1 MRPLRPTRRRIAASL
16 AVAAAVTLLAAA
28 AGNAARSADTT
39 LVVDSAFVL
48 NSLDPAIDT
57 NTQAM
62 MTYKATYDTLLTYKG
77 SSSKVLVPDL
87 ASSYTASKNGK
98 RYIFHLRR
106 NAKFSDGTPVT
117 ARDVVFS
124 FNRYKYLSLKYS
136 PFFQKL
142 TTVAQGKYT
151 VVVTSSVPDASVPA
165 LVAVPGTSIVNSKIV
180 AGQGG
185 VATQDAPQNDKATPY
200 LNQHSAGS
208 GPYVLSSAE
217 LTSQVVLTAN
227 PNYWGKKPK
236 YSRIVIKNVQGS
248 QQRLDVSSGSAEIAT
263 DLSGPLLDGLPSS
276 VAVRGSTPNAIWL
289 AELNVDRASSPVT
302 ANPKIREAVRYG
314 IDTVGLRKIAGYP
327 AIPAPGLVPLNMPGA
342 LTANKVIKRNVA
354 RAKAAVAASDISNPT
369 IKLTY
374 PGGLIFNGKS
384 FDALAQKI
392 KSDLA
397 DVGITVTL
405 DPTPYSAYSKRLYV
419 GDFQMDFR
427 PQVPKVLDPSGFMA
441 FAPGGQMAIYSHYT
455 PDHATKKVISL
466 ASKLQVASGA
476 KRTALMAQFQNAL
489 DASNPPY
496 VYLFDSANV
505 VVFSKA
511 VKGVQV
517 SPAQYIIDLASLSPA

>member
-1 MRPLRPTRRRIAASL
+1 MTRLRTTRRTGASL
-16 AVAAAVTLLAAA
+16 AVLAAVTLLAAG
-28 AGNAARSADTT
+28 AGNAARTADTT

-62 MTYKATYDTLLTYKG
+62 MTYKAMYDTLLTYRG
-77 SSSKVLVPDL
+77 SSSKTLVPDL
-87 ASSYTASKNGK
+87 ATSYSTSKDGK
-98 RYIFHLRR
+98 RYVFHLRR
-106 NAKFSDGTPVT
+106 NATFSDGTPVT
-117 ARDVVFS
+117 AADVVFS

-136 PFFQKL
+136 PFFEKL
-142 TTVAQGKYT
+142 TTTAQGKYT
-151 VVVTSSVPDASVPA
+151 VVVASSVPDASVPA
-165 LVAVPGTSIVNSKIV
+165 LVAAPGTSVVNSKVV
-180 AGQGG
+180 ADQGG
-185 VATQDAPQNDKATPY
+185 LATLDAAQNDKATSY

-208 GPYVLSSAE
+208 GPYVLSSAA
-217 LTSQVVLTAN
+217 LTSQLVLTAN
-227 PNYWGKKPK
+227 PNYWGKQPK
-236 YSRIVIKNVQGS
+236 YTRIVIKNVQGS
-248 QQRLDVSSGSAEIAT
+248 QQRLDVTSGSAQIAT
-263 DLSGPLLDGLPSS
+263 DLSGSLLDGLPTS
-276 VAVRGSTPNAIWL
+276 VAVRGSTPNAIWV
-289 AELNVDRASSPVT
+289 AELNVDPASSPTT

-327 AIPAPGLVPLNMPGA
+327 AIPAPGLVPLNMEGA
-342 LTANKVIKRNVA
+342 LKAKQVIKRNVV
-354 RAKAAVAASDISNPT
+354 RAKAAVAASGIANPT

-441 FAPGGQMAIYSHYT
+441 FAPGGQMAVYSHYT
-455 PDHATKKVISL
+455 PDRAAKSVVSL
-466 ASKLQVASGA
+466 ANKLLVASGA
-476 KRTALMAQFQNAL
+476 KRTALMEQFQDAL
-489 DASNPPY
+489 AASNPPY

-505 VVFSKA
+505 VVYSRT
-511 VKGVQV
+511 VKGVAV
-517 SPAQYIIDLASLSPA
+517 SPSQYIVDLASLSPA

>member
-1 MRPLRPTRRRIAASL
+1 MSPLRPTRCRTAASL
-16 AVAAAVTLLAAA
+16 AVLAAVTLLAAG
-28 AGNAARSADTT
+28 AGNAARNADTT

-62 MTYKATYDTLLTYKG
+62 MMYKATYDTLLGYKG

-87 ASSYTASKNGK
+87 ATSYTASSSAK
-98 RYIFHLRR
+98 RYVFHLRR

-117 ARDVVFS
+117 AADVVFS

-136 PFFQKL
+136 PFFQNL
-142 TTVAQGKYT
+142 TTAAQGKYT

-165 LVAVPGTSIVNSKIV
+165 LVAVPGTSIVNSKVV
-180 AGQGG
+180 AAQGG
-185 VATQDAPQNDKATPY
+185 LATPDAAQNDKATSY

-208 GPYVLSSAE
+208 GPYILSSAE

-227 PNYWGKKPK
+227 PKFWGTKPK

-248 QQRLDVSSGSAEIAT
+248 QQRLDVISGDAQIAT
-263 DLSGPLLDGLPSS
+263 DLSGPLLDGLPRS

-289 AELNVDRASSPVT
+289 AELNVDSTSSPVT

-327 AIPAPGLVPLNMPGA
+327 AIPAPSLVPLNMPGA
-342 LTANKVIKRNVA
+342 LKAKQVLKQNVA
-354 RAKAAVAASDISNPT
+354 RAKAAVAASGISNPT

-392 KSDLA
+392 QSDLA
-397 DVGITVTL
+397 KVGITVTL
-405 DPTPYSAYSKRLYV
+405 DPTPYSAYSKRLYI

-441 FAPGGQMAIYSHYT
+441 FAPGGQMAVYSHYT
-455 PDHATKKVISL
+455 ANHAPKNVVSL
-466 ASKLQVASGA
+466 ANKLQVASGA
-476 KRTALMAQFQNAL
+476 KRIALMTQFQNAL

-505 VVFSKA
+505 IVYSKT

-517 SPAQYIIDLASLSPA
+517 SPGQYLIDLASLSPA